1 MNQPNDPT
9 PNDAAA
15 PPAIDSSA
23 TADEITPPADREPS
37 EATTGI
43 TVWTLMT
50 NFVIALFVGV
60 LLIAAYHAWLA
71 PKQPRFGKINL
82 SEVLEIKQL
91 QFSLGLLNADLAN
104 KAGAREDAINQVAR
118 VGQDV
123 EKALNDVSAS
133 CNCTLLVTGAVLSS
147 QLQDYT
153 PDLKALLGIKEYNL
167 EAMRKRAQDAI
178 LTPKPG
184 ESQLGVNKQ

>member
-1 MNQPNDPT
+1 MNQPHQPAASDAIEQTATSPADT
-9 PNDAAA
+9 PLQGVPAVESEPND
-15 PPAIDSSA
+15 
-23 TADEITPPADREPS
+23 
-37 EATTGI
+37 ATTGI

-50 NFVIALFVGV
+50 NFVVALFVGV
-60 LLIAAYHAWLA
+60 LLVAAYHTWLA
-71 PKQPRFGKINL
+71 PKPPRFGKINL

-104 KAGAREDAINQVAR
+104 KSAAREDAINQVAK

-123 EKALNDVSAS
+123 EKGLNDLSAA

-147 QLQDYT
+147 QLHDYT
-153 PDLKALLGIKEYNL
+153 PDLKAMLGIKDYNL

-178 LTPKPG
+178 TTPKPG
-184 ESQLGVNKQ
+184 ETQLGGNK